1 MTRKSWTFFL
11 SVLAMSSSLVAFTWA
26 QAAPDRFSRY
36 LGIAYTVPDAPPSPE
51 PLTASRLAQLT
62 TPQASVVDRVHHWNL
77 IAINSSGLDHTPV
90 PPGDPRV
97 FGEQLG
103 PGRSARAIAI
113 VQIAVFDAVNSI
125 AKRYRGFTRIP
136 DAPNDASMD
145 AAIAQAAHDTLVV
158 MFPSQKAH
166 CDELLAEELAGI
178 RDGRSKTEGIRTGQR
193 AAQAILAQTANDGS
207 NHAEP
212 SSRRGL
218 HPEQSPRQVAPG
230 SDQPDPARARR
241 ALG

>member
-11 SVLAMSSSLVAFTWA
+11 SILAMSSSLVAFTWA
-26 QAAPDRFSRY
+26 QTAPDRFTQYWGS
-36 LGIAYTVPDAPPSPE
+36 LYTAPDAPAAPE
-51 PLTASRLAQLT
+51 ALTASRLAQLT

-103 PGRSARAIAI
+103 PGRSARAMAI

-125 AKRYRGFTRIP
+125 AKRYRGFTSIP

-166 CDELLAEELAGI
+166 CDAAPRGGARQDQGRPLE
-178 RDGRSKTEGIRTGQR
+178 DGRHTHRPARGAGDPR
-193 AAQAILAQTANDGS
+193 AAARTTGPIMPSLESTWT
-207 NHAEP
+207 
-212 SSRRGL
+212 SSRATSRANG
-218 HPEQSPRQVAPG
+218 
-230 SDQPDPARARR
+230 ARIRSA
-241 ALG
+241 

>member
-1 MTRKSWTFFL
+1 M
-11 SVLAMSSSLVAFTWA
+11 
-26 QAAPDRFSRY
+26 
-36 LGIAYTVPDAPPSPE
+36 
-51 PLTASRLAQLT
+51 TASRLAQLT

-103 PGRSARAIAI
+103 PGRSARAMAI

-166 CDELLAEELAGI
+166 CDELLAEELARI

-193 AAQAILAQTANDGS
+193 AAQAILAQSADDGS
-207 NHAEP
+207 DHAEP
-212 SSRRGL
+212 RVNVDFIPSNQPGKW
-218 HPEQSPRQVAPG
+218 RQ
-230 SDQPDPARARR
+230 DPISLIPL
-241 ALG
+241 ALGAHWGDVTPIVIPSAAQFRVPPPPAMNSAKYTAAFYEVTAPRRRR